1 MRVRG
6 IGIGGTV
13 LGFLMFASVALAQD
27 PTGPAYAGA
36 GPDIDQQVSVGQVA
50 ANQTGALP
58 FTGLDLTLALLAGS
72 LLVAMGLVTRRIA
85 RNRGVAK

>member
-6 IGIGGTV
+6 VGIAGTV
-13 LGFLMFASVALAQD
+13 LAFLMFVSVALAQE

-36 GPDIDQQVSVGQVA
+36 GPDIDEQVSRGQVA
-50 ANQTGALP
+50 AGQAGALP
-58 FTGLDLTLALLAGS
+58 FTGLDITLALLAGL
-72 LLVAMGLVTRRIA
+72 LLVAMGLLTRRIA